1 MINAY
6 YPQVAEA
13 LGIFID
19 TLFHK
24 YIAILVN
31 NNKFDLSAVSSYD
44 IEHSTNLLQNISLTE
59 NKESVIRE
67 AFETC
72 PYNIKV
78 YTIAIKNDIV
88 DEKMLEIANIFDV
101 NKELVDA
108 LNEYCLLHK
117 LNEAKFNNIKNIVSM
132 FAIYYEKNINEI
144 YESIYQK
151 EIKKIRNLYFYFLKV
166 TDKRYEYIKWI
177 KTNIANNSSDFIKL
191 SDEQIK
197 KDISEIVTKSIFP
210 ETFNYL
216 FNNNILTKENI
227 LPNETGNNTIEV
239 CILNLISKLTYNI
252 LEYKKETDQRVAK
265 GILKLENLKKQYE
278 EIKNIFDS
286 SNREFD
292 KLIEELKTQRNT
304 LGFFAFTKKKEIDQK
319 LKKITIE
326 KDNNPARDKYMKYKK
341 EYEEYF
347 EQLEKL
353 T

>member
-1 MINAY
+1 M
-6 YPQVAEA
+6 
-13 LGIFID
+13 
-19 TLFHK
+19 
-24 YIAILVN
+24 
-31 NNKFDLSAVSSYD
+31 
-44 IEHSTNLLQNISLTE
+44 LQNQ
-59 NKESVIRE
+59 
-67 AFETC
+67 F
-72 PYNIKV
+72 
-78 YTIAIKNDIV
+78 
-88 DEKMLEIANIFDV
+88 F
-101 NKELVDA
+101 
-108 LNEYCLLHK
+108 
-117 LNEAKFNNIKNIVSM
+117 
-132 FAIYYEKNINEI
+132 
-144 YESIYQK
+144 QK
-151 EIKKIRNLYFYFLKV
+151 H
-166 TDKRYEYIKWI
+166 
-177 KTNIANNSSDFIKL
+177 
-191 SDEQIK
+191 
-197 KDISEIVTKSIFP
+197 
-210 ETFNYL
+210 L